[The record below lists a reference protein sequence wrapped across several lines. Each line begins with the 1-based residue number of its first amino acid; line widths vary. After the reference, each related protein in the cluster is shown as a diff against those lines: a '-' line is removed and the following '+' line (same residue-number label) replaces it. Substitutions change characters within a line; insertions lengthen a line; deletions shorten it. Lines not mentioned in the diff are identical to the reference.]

1 MHYNHASFSKIVMAV
16 TEQRHFSGEH
26 SDNQRDVFIERLT
39 LPLVIQL
46 CLAFGIAG
54 LLWPEKLKPVFE
66 TLMFPW
72 FPTYRALRNHSV
84 AAILLS
90 VVLFVVFVARF
101 HLGGR

>member
-1 MHYNHASFSKIVMAV
+1 M
-16 TEQRHFSGEH
+16 T
-26 SDNQRDVFIERLT
+26 IERLT
-39 LPLVIQL
+39 LPLGIQL

-101 HLGGR
+101 HLGVR